1 MEPKRLLPRERRANL
16 IVLPIWSLPGAPI
29 QQATPQLRP
38 EKWMP
43 ADASGLVKYETR
55 FTIATRSLSR
65 ESGTGGQ
72 SRIATQSHC
81 AAR

>member
-1 MEPKRLLPRERRANL
+1 MTPNGLLPRERRANL

-29 QQATPQLRP
+29 QQARRFLSPIER
-38 EKWMP
+38 MP

-65 ESGTGGQ
+65 ESGTGG
-72 SRIATQSHC
+72 RCPFATQC
-81 AAR
+81 GYAAR